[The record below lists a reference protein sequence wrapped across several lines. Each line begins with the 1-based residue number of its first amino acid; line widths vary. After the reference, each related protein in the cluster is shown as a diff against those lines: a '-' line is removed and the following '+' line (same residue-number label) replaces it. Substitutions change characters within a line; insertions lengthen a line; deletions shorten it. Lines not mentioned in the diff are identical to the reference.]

1 MRKTTAERIEI
12 QKVKKEQTQNALK
25 LLLQQQRK
33 EERKARTHRF
43 CVRGAI
49 VEKLLPDLARLTEE
63 QFDTFVQKV
72 LLTPHTNRI
81 LAGFVPPPPEPTDEP
96 KGDNSA
102 VQTG

>member
-12 QKVKKEQTQNALK
+12 QKERKEQMQNEIK
-25 LLLQQQRK
+25 RLLQQQRK

-43 CVRGAI
+43 CIRGAI

-72 LLTPHTNRI
+72 LLTPHTSRI
-81 LAGFVPPPPEPTDEP
+81 LAGLVPPPPEPADEP
-96 KGDNSA
+96 EGDNSA